1 MKEIPESRSDIRNLI
16 YKEVSELL
24 NDEKTESEQ
33 IQIRENIK
41 LLIEVLETT

>member
-1 MKEIPESRSDIRNLI
+1 MKEIPESRCDIRDLI

-41 LLIEVLETT
+41 VLIEVLKTT